1 MKEKIQYEETLAEL
15 RQLDKKIEC
24 LEACFLVISQA
35 EMIDS
40 VNYQLLGLKLRRHTL
55 LAHLRGSYAQK

>member
-40 VNYQLLGLKLRRHTL
+40 VNYQLLGLKLRRRTL

>member
-1 MKEKIQYEETLAEL
+1 MKEKIQYEETLNEL
-15 RQLDKKIEC
+15 HRLDKKIEC

-40 VNYQLLGLKLRRHTL
+40 VNYQLLGLKIRRRAL
-55 LAHLRGSYAQK
+55 LARLRSLHAQK